1 VQFIR
6 TRTFKVAVA
15 GYGIVQYYYNGI
27 SCTGITA
34 FIIARSF
41 IGIRAF
47 IISAVEERGNLTV
60 FSH

>member
-1 VQFIR
+1 MQLLR

-15 GYGIVQYYYNGI
+15 GYGIVQYYHTGI

-34 FIIARSF
+34 FIIVRSF
-41 IGIRAF
+41 IAITAF
-47 IISAVEERGNLTV
+47 IIAAVEERGNLV